1 LYSASLECLLYKEF
15 GCYLEIFGSKK
26 TNKPKQDIDKIV
38 KGHIRNGYSL
48 YFMNFQV
55 KMTSVLKLFVALAE
69 FSSQT
74 DTSVVGYGES
84 SYPVIRPRQ
93 VR

>member
-1 LYSASLECLLYKEF
+1 MVIVYILWISGEDDISNVE
-15 GCYLEIFGSKK
+15 
-26 TNKPKQDIDKIV
+26 QDSV
-38 KGHIRNGYSL
+38 R
-48 YFMNFQV
+48 
-55 KMTSVLKLFVALAE
+55 SVLKLFVALAE

-84 SYPVIRPRQ
+84 NYPVIRPRQ